1 MSNPVGPT
9 AAGPERNA
17 VLFANLVAQQAQ
29 MAMIFL
35 GLIPNPE
42 TGKAAVDL
50 EAARF
55 FIDQM
60 QMLQEKTK
68 GNLTPDEAQVLQ
80 QGLNNLHVAYFQ
92 AAEKKGQ

>member
-1 MSNPVGPT
+1 MSKPVGPT

-35 GLIPNPE
+35 GLMPNPE
-42 TGKAAVDL
+42 TGKTSVDL
-50 EAARF
+50 DAARF

-60 QMLQEKTK
+60 QMLEEKTR
-68 GNLTPDEAQVLQ
+68 GNLTPDEAQVLK
-80 QGLNNLHVAYFQ
+80 QGLTNLHLAYFQ
-92 AAEKKGQ
+92 AAEKQGQ